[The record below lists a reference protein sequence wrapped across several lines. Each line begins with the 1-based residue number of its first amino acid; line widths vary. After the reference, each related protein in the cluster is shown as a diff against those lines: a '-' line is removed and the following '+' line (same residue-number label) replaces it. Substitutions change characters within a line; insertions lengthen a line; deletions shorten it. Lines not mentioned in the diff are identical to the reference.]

1 MGATILKATYGHD
14 VVSDEDRYT
23 SLAVEAASRA
33 VASGVPGAPLV
44 DLFPFRKLRFRSLS
58 QSEIC

>member
-23 SLAVEAASRA
+23 TLAVEAASRA

-44 DLFPFRKLRFRSLS
+44 DLFPFRKFH
-58 QSEIC
+58 